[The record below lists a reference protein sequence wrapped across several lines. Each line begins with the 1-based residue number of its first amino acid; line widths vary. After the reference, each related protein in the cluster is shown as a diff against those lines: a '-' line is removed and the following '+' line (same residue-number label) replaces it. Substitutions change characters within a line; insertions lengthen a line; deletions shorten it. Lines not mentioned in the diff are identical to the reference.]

1 MKFIADYL
9 KKSFPGVYKFLADFF
24 EAMNNKQ
31 TGHSLRKWLA
41 VGFYWIMCKISL
53 EYTTSANVVMV
64 LGVHGGM
71 VTALIITYTVGNNAQ
86 QKIENNKSQEIP
98 KTDEQS

>member
-1 MKFIADYL
+1 MKTIGNYF
-9 KKSFPGVYKFLADFF
+9 KQTFPGIYKFLTDFF

-41 VGFYWIMCKISL
+41 VGFYWIMFKISMQF
-53 EYTTSANVVMV
+53 TTPENVVMV

-86 QKIENNKSQEIP
+86 QKIEKGITKPEN
-98 KTDEQS
+98 TDEQK